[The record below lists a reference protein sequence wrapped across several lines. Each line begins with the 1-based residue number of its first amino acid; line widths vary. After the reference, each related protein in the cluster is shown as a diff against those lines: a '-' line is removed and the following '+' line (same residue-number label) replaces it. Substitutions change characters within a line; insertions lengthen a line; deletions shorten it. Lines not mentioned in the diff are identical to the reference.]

1 MERRHETGGKGACL
15 TKVRGA
21 WPGTR
26 LGRRGIGAAWLG
38 NWREPQDL
46 RNGGA
51 LEATIMN
58 FQVWMSAGSG
68 PSQKDSTGVAQPHH
82 PKRCGE
88 ARILAQQDPLICL
101 WDGKRDPNTQTGA
114 CPTQTDRCWGVE
126 PQAPAV
132 LLDPFVDLSSICRPD
147 HRRDGAQDKP
157 WQDQAGITRT
167 CDWTVRPSERVVT
180 AVVVVVVVVVVVNF
194 YVCGCGWCELA
205 TRPGMFTTLVP
216 RSVPASERGQKQA
229 PGVVLD
235 RGRLALDDL
244 TARLP
249 RAGPKQWE
257 AVGDAKGRGGE
268 NARPAQ
274 QAVYMLSVWPIALSK
289 GTSCLVHESKRDPK
303 RGVWSETIG
312 RGKHDNRDAGE
323 GSRETCLY
331 ISVTIW
337 NWDVG
342 DLDTY
347 FLHPCLTP

>member
-1 MERRHETGGKGACL
+1 MEPRHETGGKGACL

-26 LGRRGIGAAWLG
+26 LGRRGIGAAPKTSATELSM
-38 NWREPQDL
+38 
-46 RNGGA
+46 
-51 LEATIMN
+51 EATIMN

-88 ARILAQQDPLICL
+88 ARILAQQDPLIYP
-101 WDGKRDPNTQTGA
+101 DTQTGA

-157 WQDQAGITRT
+157 WQDQAGITTT

-180 AVVVVVVVVVVVNF
+180 VVVVV
-194 YVCGCGWCELA
+194 LA
-205 TRPGMFTTLVP
+205 TRPGMFTTLSP
-216 RSVPASERGQKQA
+216 RYVTQKAKSRQV

-274 QAVYMLSVWPIALSK
+274 QAVYMLSVWPIGLSK
-289 GTSCLVHESKRDPK
+289 GTSCLPK

-312 RGKHDNRDAGE
+312 RDKHDNRDAGE
-323 GSRETCLY
+323 GSRETCLV
-331 ISVTIW
+331 SFNTTATIW

-342 DLDTY
+342 DLDTS
-347 FLHPCLTP
+347 

>member
-26 LGRRGIGAAWLG
+26 IGRRGIGAAWLG
-38 NWREPQDL
+38 NWRQPQDL

-51 LEATIMN
+51 MEATIMN
-58 FQVWMSAGSG
+58 CQVWMSAGSG
-68 PSQKDSTGVAQPHH
+68 PSQKDSTG
-82 PKRCGE
+82 
-88 ARILAQQDPLICL
+88 QDPLICL
-101 WDGKRDPNTQTGA
+101 WDGKRDPDTQTGA

-167 CDWTVRPSERVVT
+167 CNWTVRPSERVVT
-180 AVVVVVVVVVVVNF
+180 VVVNF
-194 YVCGCGWCELA
+194 
-205 TRPGMFTTLVP
+205 RPGMFTTLVP
-216 RSVPASERGQKQA
+216 RYLLPKEAKSRQA

-249 RAGPKQWE
+249 RAGPRQWE

-274 QAVYMLSVWPIALSK
+274 QAVYMLSVRPIGLSK
-289 GTSCLVHESKRDPK
+289 GTSCLPK

-312 RGKHDNRDAGE
+312 RDKHDNREAGE
-323 GSRETCLY
+323 GRYKASLVHQVYSQETCLY
-331 ISVTIW
+331 IAVTIW

-347 FLHPCLTP
+347 LLHPCLTL